1 MTWRELLWGADSVTA
16 ACTFVP
22 PAGEGVCEV
31 CHASTRQG
39 RRRCFACFRTSAQ
52 VTMPAEGV
60 VPISLYRT
68 GDNLWHAL
76 RRYKD
81 GRDPRLR
88 RRLGRRLGRLL
99 SGFLRRHLACIAPGV
114 SPDWRI
120 TVVPPTR
127 RRSQRH
133 PLEKVVRRSFW
144 LRRRYVRTLRTATRP
159 GHNAASD
166 TAFKVI
172 RDVRGLPLLVVD
184 DTFTT
189 GASVQS
195 ATSALRLAGAQVVAV
210 VVIGR
215 VVNPDATPEEAELWA
230 AATRTPWRL
239 NRCCREGG

>member
-1 MTWRELLWGADSVTA
+1 MTWWEWLWGTDSTAA

-31 CHASTRQG
+31 CHAATRRG

-68 GDNLWHAL
+68 GDHLWHAL

-81 GRDPRLR
+81 GRDAALR

-99 SGFLRRHLACIAPGV
+99 SAFLRRHLACIAEDV

-133 PLEKVVRRSFW
+133 PLEKAVRHPRW
-144 LRRRYVRTLRTATRP
+144 LRRRYLRTLRTAQRP

-166 TAFKVI
+166 VAFRVV
-172 RDVRGLPLLVVD
+172 RDVAGLELVVVD

-195 ATSALRLAGAQVVAV
+195 AVSALRLAGARVVAV

-215 VVNPDATPEEAELWA
+215 VVNPDATPEEAALWTA
-230 AATRTPWRL
+230 ARKTPWCL
-239 NRCCREGG
+239 NKCCREGG

>member
-1 MTWRELLWGADSVTA
+1 
-16 ACTFVP
+16 
-22 PAGEGVCEV
+22 
-31 CHASTRQG
+31 
-39 RRRCFACFRTSAQ
+39 
-52 VTMPAEGV
+52 MPAERV

-99 SGFLRRHLACIAPGV
+99 SGFLRRHLGCIAPGV
-114 SPDWRI
+114 SPDWCI

-133 PLEKVVRRSFW
+133 PLEKVIRRSFW
-144 LRRRYVRTLRTATRP
+144 LRRRYVRTLRTATRA

-172 RDVRGLPLLVVD
+172 RDVGGLQLLLVD

-195 ATSALRLAGAQVVAV
+195 AVSALRLAGAQVIAV

-230 AATRTPWRL
+230 AARRVPWRL
-239 NRCCREGG
+239 NKCCMEGG

>member
-1 MTWRELLWGADSVTA
+1 MTWWELLWGADSTFA
-16 ACTFVP
+16 ACTSVP
-22 PAGEGVCEV
+22 PAGDGVCDV
-31 CHASTRQG
+31 CHAATRQG
-39 RRRCFACFRTSAQ
+39 KRRCFACFRTSAQ
-52 VTMPAEGV
+52 VTMPTERV

-81 GRDPRLR
+81 GRDAALR

-99 SGFLRRHLACIAPGV
+99 SGFLRRHLACIAPGLA
-114 SPDWRI
+114 PDWRI

-133 PLEKVVRRSFW
+133 PLEKVVRRSRW
-144 LRRRYVRTLRTATRP
+144 LRRRYTRTLRTAARP

-166 TAFKVI
+166 TAFRV
-172 RDVRGLPLLVVD
+172 VRNVGGLELVVVD

-195 ATSALRLAGAQVVAV
+195 AVSALRLAGARVVAV

-215 VVNPDATPEEAELWA
+215 VVNPDANPEEADLWEA
-230 AATRTPWRL
+230 ARKTPWRL

>member
-1 MTWRELLWGADSVTA
+1 
-16 ACTFVP
+16 
-22 PAGEGVCEV
+22 
-31 CHASTRQG
+31 
-39 RRRCFACFRTSAQ
+39 
-52 VTMPAEGV
+52 MPAERV

-81 GRDPRLR
+81 GRDPQLR

-99 SGFLRRHLACIAPGV
+99 SGFLRRHLGCIAPGV

-144 LRRRYVRTLRTATRP
+144 LRRRYVRTLRTATAP

-172 RDVRGLPLLVVD
+172 RDVGGLQLLVVD

-195 ATSALRLAGAQVVAV
+195 AVSALRLAGAQVVAV

-230 AATRTPWRL
+230 ATRKMPWRL
-239 NRCCREGG
+239 NKCCMEGG

>member
-1 MTWRELLWGADSVTA
+1 MTCREVLWGADLTVG
-16 ACTFVP
+16 ACTSVP
-22 PAGEGVCEV
+22 PAGDGVCEV
-31 CHASTRQG
+31 CHAATRRG
-39 RRRCFACFRTSAQ
+39 RQRCFGCFRTSAQ
-52 VTMPAEGV
+52 VSLPAEGV

-81 GRDPRLR
+81 GRDPALR
-88 RRLGRRLGRLL
+88 RRLGRRLGWVL
-99 SGFLRRHLACIAPGV
+99 SGFLRRHLACIAPGL

-133 PLEKVVRRSFW
+133 PLEKVVRRSRW
-144 LRRRYVRTLRTATRP
+144 LRRRYTRTLRTVAPP

-166 TAFKVI
+166 RAFRVI
-172 RDVRGLPLLVVD
+172 RDVGGLELVVVD

-195 ATSALRLAGAQVVAV
+195 AVSALRLARARVAAV

-215 VVNPDATPEEAELWA
+215 VVNPGANPEEAELWA
-230 AATRTPWRL
+230 AARKTPWRL

>member
-1 MTWRELLWGADSVTA
+1 MTWREVLWGADSTFA

-22 PAGEGVCEV
+22 PGGEGVCEV
-31 CHASTRQG
+31 CHAATRRG
-39 RRRCFACFRTSAQ
+39 KRRCFACFRTSAQ
-52 VTMPAEGV
+52 VTMPTERV

-68 GDNLWHAL
+68 GDNLWYAL

-81 GRDPRLR
+81 GRDAALR

-99 SGFLRRHLACIAPGV
+99 SRFLRRHLACIAPGL

-120 TVVPPTR
+120 TVVAPTR

-133 PLEKVVRRSFW
+133 PLEKVVRRSRW
-144 LRRRYVRTLRTATRP
+144 LRRRYIRTLRTAARP
-159 GHNAASD
+159 GHHAASD
-166 TAFKVI
+166 RAFKVI
-172 RDVRGLPLLVVD
+172 RDVGGLELVVVD

-195 ATSALRLAGAQVVAV
+195 AVSALRLAGARVVAV

-215 VVNPDATPEEAELWA
+215 VVNPDANPEEAALWA
-230 AATRTPWRL
+230 AARKTSWRL

>member
-1 MTWRELLWGADSVTA
+1 MAWWEVLWGTDSTLA

-31 CHASTRQG
+31 CHASTRPG
-39 RRRCFACFRTSAQ
+39 KRRCFACFRTSAQ
-52 VTMPAEGV
+52 VTIPTDNV

-81 GRDPRLR
+81 GRDPWLR
-88 RRLGRRLGRLL
+88 RRLARRLGWLL
-99 SGFLRRHLACIAPGV
+99 SGFLRRHLACIAPGA

-133 PLEKVVRRSFW
+133 PLERVVRRSLW
-144 LRRRYVRTLRTATRP
+144 LRRRYIRTLRTATPP

-166 TAFKVI
+166 RAFRVI
-172 RDVRGLPLLVVD
+172 RDVAGLELVLMD

-195 ATSALRLAGAQVVAV
+195 AVSALRLAGAEVVAV

-215 VVNPDATPEEAELWA
+215 VVNPDANPQEADLWA
-230 AATRTPWRL
+230 RARRTPWRL
-239 NRCCREGG
+239 NKCCREGG

>member
-1 MTWRELLWGADSVTA
+1 MTWHEMLWGADPALA

-31 CHASTRQG
+31 CHAATRPG

-52 VTMPAEGV
+52 VTLPAERV
-60 VPISLYRT
+60 VPVSLYRT
-68 GDNLWHAL
+68 GDHLWHAL

-81 GRDPRLR
+81 GQEAALR
-88 RRLGRRLGRLL
+88 RRLGRGLGRLL
-99 SGFLRRHLACIAPGV
+99 HAFLRRHLDCIAPDV

-127 RRSQRH
+127 RRAQRH
-133 PLEKVVRRSFW
+133 PLEKVVRHPRW
-144 LRRRYVRTLRTATRP
+144 LRRRYARTLRTAARP

-166 TAFKVI
+166 TAFEVI
-172 RDVRGLPLLVVD
+172 RDVGGLELVLVD

-195 ATSALRLAGAQVVAV
+195 AVSALRLAGARVVAV

-215 VVNPDATPEEAELWA
+215 VVNPDASPEEAALWA
-230 AATRTPWRL
+230 AARKTPWRL
-239 NRCCREGG
+239 NKCCTEGG